1 MSWTFECPVSQDLR
15 LECASRDP
23 LLMAIWSTRQL
34 LRAVSGKSAPWCSSA
49 GHPWILILQLQVR
62 IRSFPA
68 SHPSGSSTSTTVP
81 LRDPLYPGSTHG
93 APYLAAGHQT
103 LPSELQVLSSSSCRM
118 TSRQPASSGL
128 PSRPGYL
135 LRMDLASRL
144 LGAPNSSGGMSSRI
158 QVHLAAFHGS
168 SFGIRCLARM
178 PTTVMLRGGT
188 VV

>member
-1 MSWTFECPVSQDLR
+1 MPCIPRSSFGMRIPGSIADGH
-15 LECASRDP
+15 LEYQAATARRIWEIRTMVQFRGTSVDP
-23 LLMAIWSTRQL
+23 DPST
-34 LRAVSGKSAPWCSSA
+34 A
-49 GHPWILILQLQVR
+49 GTNPFV
-62 IRSFPA
+62 PA

-144 LGAPNSSGGMSSRI
+144 LGAPQLVWRNEFPDPGSPGSLPRQQFRNSLPR
-158 QVHLAAFHGS
+158 AYAYD
-168 SFGIRCLARM
+168 RDA
-178 PTTVMLRGGT
+178 
-188 VV
+188 

>member
-1 MSWTFECPVSQDLR
+1 MPCIPRSSFGMRIPGSIADGH
-15 LECASRDP
+15 LEYQAATARRIWEIRTMVQFRGTSVDP
-23 LLMAIWSTRQL
+23 DPST
-34 LRAVSGKSAPWCSSA
+34 A
-49 GHPWILILQLQVR
+49 GTNPFI
-62 IRSFPA
+62 PA